1 MLVLLVVVV
10 VLVESAV
17 VAVVVV
23 RMSVMLFVGLLEVG
37 RFVSNKLSDPGH
49 CQTNPGGGQPAN
61 PKGV

>member
-1 MLVLLVVVV
+1 MPGGYLYLYDTETILL
-10 VLVESAV
+10 LDNRQLIGHS
-17 VAVVVV
+17 
-23 RMSVMLFVGLLEVG
+23 VGLLEVG